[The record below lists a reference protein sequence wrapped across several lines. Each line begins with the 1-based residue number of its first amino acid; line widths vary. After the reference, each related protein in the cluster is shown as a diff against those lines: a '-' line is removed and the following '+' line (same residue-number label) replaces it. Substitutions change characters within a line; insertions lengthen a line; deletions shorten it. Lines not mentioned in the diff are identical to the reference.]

1 MAVRTRRVGGPLT
14 PLPSFSPDAFGK
26 SDAQRGRSKHG
37 VGRGAETP
45 PPASFLAR
53 SATGSLLVSSSRRR
67 ENSARK
73 RGGGFLAGPSSGRS
87 AGDSPQRREAKC
99 GTSAA
104 GSSSPDFWL
113 SAAVVKRRRPKYF
126 RLRDPEWRSDMAVR
140 LGFPVL
146 GAVAAVAFAWLM
158 IKA

>member
-1 MAVRTRRVGGPLT
+1 MVKAAGPRPRLRPLFPSEVGSWIAACLVQSAP
-14 PLPSFSPDAFGK
+14 GK
-26 SDAQRGRSKHG
+26 PRS
-37 VGRGAETP
+37 
-45 PPASFLAR
+45 
-53 SATGSLLVSSSRRR
+53 
-67 ENSARK
+67 K
-73 RGGGFLAGPSSGRS
+73 RGGGFLAGPWSARS

-113 SAAVVKRRRPKYF
+113 SAAVVKRHRPKYL

-146 GAVAAVAFAWLM
+146 GAVAAVAFAWLI
-158 IKA
+158 IKT